1 MTERQK
7 LKIGIIGLLA
17 TAVASFVPSIIALFG
32 VVSVLTWLDFV
43 LLPFFLLFAG
53 MTAHAIWQIRQSRA
67 QAPSPPNGP
76 A

>member
-17 TAVASFVPSIIALFG
+17 TAFGSFVPSIVALFG
-32 VVSVLTWLDFV
+32 VVSVLNWLDFV
-43 LLPFFLLFAG
+43 LLPLFLMFAG
-53 MTAHAIWQIRQSRA
+53 LTGHAVWQIRQART
-67 QAPSPPNGP
+67 QTPPDGS

>member
-17 TAVASFVPSIIALFG
+17 TAFGSFVPSIIAAFG

-43 LLPFFLLFAG
+43 LLPVFLFFAG
-53 MTAHAIWQIRQSRA
+53 LTGHAVWKIRQDRA
-67 QAPSPPNGP
+67 QSPSPPADP